1 MTKATTLK
9 KTYTRPSPPLPSHT
23 VAGMNMEKNPAH
35 NVEEVALE
43 DVESKLTLTETNQEL
58 VEDLE
63 RYATYVSLTSTLQR
77 YLRHSPHLFLLGD
90 HLRF

>member
-1 MTKATTLK
+1 
-9 KTYTRPSPPLPSHT
+9 
-23 VAGMNMEKNPAH
+23 MNMEKNPAH

-43 DVESKLTLTETNQEL
+43 DVESKLTLTKTNQEL

-77 YLRHSPHLFLLGD
+77 YLRHSPHFFLLCD